1 MKTSR
6 QELKD
11 IVKEC
16 LLEILSEGMGSQVS
30 RATSVTEVMGR
41 HGQAQ
46 TLRQAAPTRKRVHP
60 LDEPV
65 GHGRMQT
72 QALKE
77 AIKREAG
84 GNPIMEAIFA
94 DTAKTTLPKMLSGG
108 DSQIGSS
115 TPSMGA
121 VPGAIGQTEQFNG
134 TPEDIFGDASSR
146 WANLA
151 FNVPSPG
158 KNST

>member
-16 LLEILSEGMGSQVS
+16 LLEILAEGMGSQVS
-30 RATSVTEVMGR
+30 RSMSEGTVR

-46 TLRQAAPTRKRVHP
+46 TLRQAPPGRKRVHP

-65 GHGRMQT
+65 GQGRMQT

-94 DTAKTTLPKMLSGG
+94 DTARTTLPNMLSGG

-115 TPSMGA
+115 SPAMGV

-151 FNVPSPG
+151 FNAPSLG